1 MIDVFYKTIHHFF
14 PKLSVWLNQ
23 VDDPR
28 VKKNY
33 IHSVPSFM
41 DGTIYVSCKAG
52 FKKANKVSTVY
63 R

>member
-14 PKLSVWLNQ
+14 PKLSVWLNSI
-23 VDDPR
+23 DDPR

-33 IHSVPSFM
+33 IQHRPPSM
-41 DGTIYVSCKAG
+41 DRDIFVSCKAG